1 MTKLTVC
8 PACAEEIPH
17 DSVVCPYCE
26 TRLSSRLSIQTLN
39 DTGHPIRGRS
49 LAPAAGIVPP
59 PGSTAAERSEAAADP
74 GAVPGW
80 VVAGLVLVA
89 IVLWPVG
96 LAVGAGLALSRHP
109 QQKKVG
115 KLTLTVSLVIAL
127 LGFIGACSAFLLE
140 APLYY

>member
-1 MTKLTVC
+1 M
-8 PACAEEIPH
+8 
-17 DSVVCPYCE
+17 
-26 TRLSSRLSIQTLN
+26 
-39 DTGHPIRGRS
+39 
-49 LAPAAGIVPP
+49 
-59 PGSTAAERSEAAADP
+59 
-74 GAVPGW
+74 PGW